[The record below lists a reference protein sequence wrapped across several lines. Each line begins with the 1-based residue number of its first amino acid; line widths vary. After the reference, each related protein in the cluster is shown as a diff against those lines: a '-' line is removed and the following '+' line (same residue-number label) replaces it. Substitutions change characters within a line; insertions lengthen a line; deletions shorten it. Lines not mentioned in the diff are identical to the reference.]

1 MKDRSSQSRSL
12 PASALANLE
21 DGMKL
26 HQLGQFESAK
36 GIYQLILSA
45 NPKNVDALQLLGTL
59 YSQEKNYTE
68 GVRLLK
74 IALKINPLIPNAHN
88 NLGSALRSLKKFD
101 EALASYDKAI
111 SIAPD

>member
-12 PASALANLE
+12 PAGALANLE

-45 NPKNVDALQLLGTL
+45 NPQECRCTPTAGNTLFTRKKLFRRCKTAENSIKNK
-59 YSQEKNYTE
+59 S
-68 GVRLLK
+68 
-74 IALKINPLIPNAHN
+74 INPKCAQQS
-88 NLGSALRSLKKFD
+88 GECTAQFKK
-101 EALASYDKAI
+101 I
-111 SIAPD
+111 